1 MRSKERLRDVVN
13 ELRDMMYQKDQFPSV
28 SWEQRYS
35 FLTRLSNRIQEE
47 LKDEHHAQV
56 MEEINVVRQQQWE
69 EYQEKVEID
78 KKNKEYNE
86 RIKRTKRGRG

>member
-1 MRSKERLRDVVN
+1 MRSKARLRDVVN
-13 ELRDMMYQKDQFPSV
+13 ELRDMMYKKDQFPSA

-35 FLTRLSNRIQEE
+35 FLTRLSVRLQED

-56 MEEINVVRQQQWE
+56 MEE
-69 EYQEKVEID
+69 YQEKVEIER
-78 KKNKEYNE
+78 KNKEYNE

>member
-13 ELRDMMYQKDQFPSV
+13 ELRDMMYKKDQFPSA

-35 FLTRLSNRIQEE
+35 FLTRLSVRLQED

-56 MEEINVVRQQQWE
+56 MEEINVVRQEKLE
-69 EYQEKVEID
+69 EYQERVEID
-78 KKNKEYNE
+78 RKNKEYNE

>member
-13 ELRDMMYQKDQFPSV
+13 ELSVMMYKKDQFPSA

-35 FLTRLSNRIQEE
+35 FLTRLSVKLQED

-56 MEEINVVRQQQWE
+56 MEEINVVRQEKLE
-69 EYQEKVEID
+69 EYQEKMERD
-78 KKNKEYNE
+78 RQNHEYNE
-86 RIKRTKRGRG
+86 RIRKARRGRG

>member
-13 ELRDMMYQKDQFPSV
+13 ELRDMMYKKDQFPSA

-35 FLTRLSNRIQEE
+35 FLTRLSVRLQED

-56 MEEINVVRQQQWE
+56 MEE
-69 EYQEKVEID
+69 YQEKVEIER
-78 KKNKEYNE
+78 KNKEYNE